1 MAYRKKLPRTFEK
14 FEAGAGKLKEATSA
28 DFESKYDRDVLV
40 EIVIKRFEY
49 TFESMWK
56 TLKELL
62 LEEGIECVSPL
73 SCIKEAFKLGLI
85 DEQNEEIFPLMVK
98 KRNEVIHVY
107 SDEDAYEIYLLIK
120 TAFAKAMFDVL
131 GKVRA
136 KISNK

>member
-14 FEAGAGKLKEATSA
+14 FEAGAAKLKEAVSQ
-28 DFESKYDRDVLV
+28 DFEKKYDRDVLV

-56 TLKELL
+56 TLKELM

-73 SCIKEAFKLGLI
+73 GCIKEAFKLGLI
-85 DEQNEEIFPLMVK
+85 DEQDEEVFALMVR
-98 KRNEVIHVY
+98 KRNEVVHVY

-120 TAFAKAMFDVL
+120 TSFAGAMFEVL
-131 GKVRA
+131 SKVKA
-136 KISNK
+136 KLSL